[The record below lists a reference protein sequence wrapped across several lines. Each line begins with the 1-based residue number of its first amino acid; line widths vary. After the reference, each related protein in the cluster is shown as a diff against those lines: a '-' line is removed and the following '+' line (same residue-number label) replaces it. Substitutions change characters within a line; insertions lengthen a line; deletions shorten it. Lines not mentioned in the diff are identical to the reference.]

1 MRTAC
6 PYCARE
12 NPPEARVC
20 GSCSR
25 EIAVPEKLLAERDEL
40 ARKRDML
47 RLELDQART
56 ELEAL
61 RRKRKRSA

>member
-1 MRTAC
+1 M
-6 PYCARE
+6 
-12 NPPEARVC
+12 PEAPVC

-25 EIAVPEKLLAERDEL
+25 EIAVPESLVSERDEL
-40 ARKRDML
+40 ARKRDAL

-61 RRKRKRSA
+61 RRRKKRSV

>member
-1 MRTAC
+1 MSAAC
-6 PYCARE
+6 PYCVRE
-12 NPPEARVC
+12 NPPEARIC

-25 EIAVPEKLLAERDEL
+25 ELAVPESLLAERDEL

-47 RLELDQART
+47 RLEVDQARA

-61 RRKRKRSA
+61 RRNRKRSA

>member
-1 MRTAC
+1 V
-6 PYCARE
+6 
-12 NPPEARVC
+12 ARVC

-25 EIAVPEKLLAERDEL
+25 EIAVPEKLLTERDEL